1 MTNNNSQKGFALPM
15 IIGIVALVA
24 VIGGVS
30 YFATRQESSVKNDA
44 MVKIEEGVMKK
55 DNGVMMTKDIVI
67 SIGALND
74 SGQTG
79 KATFSDMSGKTKV
92 VVEISGSV
100 VGVPQPS
107 HIHTGTSLTPGAI
120 VYPLSAVVNGKAETI
135 LDVSLETLGTKL
147 PLAIMVHKSKD
158 EAKIFVSGGN
168 LSKDGFPAMTKKDEG
183 NAMMKTDATKTD
195 SMMKKEETSMMDKGD
210 TMMKAG
216 SYEAYAPEK
225 VALAS
230 ATHDVVLF
238 FRASWCPTCRAVDAD
253 IKANLSK
260 IPSSLAILDV
270 NYDNSTALKQK
281 YGVTYQH
288 TFVQV
293 DKDGNLI
300 KKWSGSPT
308 LSALVVE
315 VK

>member
-1 MTNNNSQKGFALPM
+1 MSNNLQKGFAMPA
-15 IIGIVALVA
+15 IIAIVAVVLVLGGIVFYANRSETTDDKMA
-24 VIGGVS
+24 
-30 YFATRQESSVKNDA
+30 QEK
-44 MVKIEEGVMKK
+44 
-55 DNGVMMTKDIVI
+55 
-67 SIGALND
+67 
-74 SGQTG
+74 
-79 KATFSDMSGKTKV
+79 
-92 VVEISGSV
+92 
-100 VGVPQPS
+100 
-107 HIHTGTSLTPGAI
+107 
-120 VYPLSAVVNGKAETI
+120 
-135 LDVSLETLGTKL
+135 
-147 PLAIMVHKSKD
+147 AIMEKEAMEQKEKD
-158 EAKIFVSGGN
+158 
-168 LSKDGFPAMTKKDEG
+168 
-183 NAMMKTDATKTD
+183 AMMKADTTETD
-195 SMMKKEETSMMDKGD
+195 SMMKKDETSMMDKSD

-253 IKANLSK
+253 IKTNLSK
-260 IPSSLAILDV
+260 IPESLAILDV

-308 LSALVVE
+308 LSALVAE
-315 VK
+315 IK

>member
-1 MTNNNSQKGFALPM
+1 MNKNTGI
-15 IIGIVALVA
+15 IIGVIALV
-24 VIGGVS
+24 VIAGGA
-30 YFATRQESSVKNDA
+30 YAAMNSSDDA
-44 MVKIEEGVMKK
+44 MVAKEKIGQQAMEDKAMMEKKAMEEK
-55 DNGVMMTKDIVI
+55 
-67 SIGALND
+67 
-74 SGQTG
+74 
-79 KATFSDMSGKTKV
+79 
-92 VVEISGSV
+92 E
-100 VGVPQPS
+100 
-107 HIHTGTSLTPGAI
+107 
-120 VYPLSAVVNGKAETI
+120 
-135 LDVSLETLGTKL
+135 
-147 PLAIMVHKSKD
+147 
-158 EAKIFVSGGN
+158 
-168 LSKDGFPAMTKKDEG
+168 
-183 NAMMKTDATKTD
+183 AMMKDGATKTD
-195 SMMKKEETSMMDKGD
+195 SMMKEDETGVMATGD

-238 FRASWCPTCRAVDAD
+238 FRASWCPTCRVVDAD

-260 IPSSLAILDV
+260 IPASLAILDV
-270 NYDNSTALKQK
+270 NYDTSAALKKK

-308 LSALVVE
+308 LSAIVAE